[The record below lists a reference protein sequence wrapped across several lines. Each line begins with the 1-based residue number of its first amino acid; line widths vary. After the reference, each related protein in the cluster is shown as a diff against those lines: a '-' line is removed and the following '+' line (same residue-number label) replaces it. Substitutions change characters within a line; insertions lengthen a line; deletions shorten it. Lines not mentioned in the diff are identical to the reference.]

1 MTTNPLNDFVTKAEA
16 YLKTVEAEFVEV
28 ADKFLPAIENVFE
41 VALEDLAEI
50 AVGAVLKQAPL
61 VLDGT
66 EKFGNAVASVV
77 QTVEAS
83 GKTVAIQTAQTAVQT
98 AYLTVQSVVK
108 GN

>member
-1 MTTNPLNDFVTKAEA
+1 MTTNPINDFVTKAEA
-16 YLKTVEAEFVEV
+16 YIKTIEADVIKV
-28 ADKFLPAIENVFE
+28 ADEFLPELEDILE

-50 AVGAVLKQAPL
+50 AVGAVLKEAPL
-61 VLDGT
+61 VIDGT
-66 EKFGNAVASVV
+66 EKFGSAVATVI

-83 GKTVAIQTAQTAVQT
+83 GKTVALQTAQTAVQT